1 MYKKLYI
8 CLLLLLF
15 STGFYAQDKVVELK
29 ILQTSDIHGNFFPY
43 CFITNQPKSGGLSRV
58 HSLVKQEREEYGDN
72 LILLDNGDILQG
84 QPSVYYYNYIDTVS
98 THLCSDMLNYIGF
111 DAGNV
116 GNHDIEAGHPVYDR
130 WINNSN
136 FPILGANIVNE
147 ATNEP
152 HLLPYI
158 IFEREG
164 VKVAVLGMLTP
175 AIPAWLPENLWSGL
189 RFDDMEETARKW
201 IPIIQ
206 EKEAPDVIVGLFH
219 SGQNSI
225 KLSDMYNENASV
237 DVATNVPGFDIVM
250 IGHDHVADFSK
261 ITNIAGDTVLIV
273 NPAND
278 GNLVGDITIKA
289 ILKDGEVT
297 KKTID
302 GKLVD
307 TNQYPISQE
316 FMEQFSSQYDKVH
329 DFVSKRIGHF
339 TTDISTRPAYF
350 GSSAFVDL
358 IHSLQLG
365 ISGADISFAAPLSF
379 DASIAKGDIY
389 VSDMFN
395 FYKYENMLYV
405 MELSG
410 QEIKDFLEES
420 YYLWSNEM
428 KSPKDH
434 LLSFKDKDDKSKS
447 QYYKL
452 KNMSFNFD
460 SAAGIIY
467 TVDAT
472 KPKGEKIEIISMA
485 DNSPF
490 DLNKTYK
497 VALNSYRGN
506 GGGELLTKGAGIPQE
521 ELKDRIIFSTDKDL
535 RYYLMQ
541 YIEKQDTITPKA
553 MNQWKFIPEG
563 WTTNAA
569 KRDYKKLFSESKK

>member
-261 ITNIAGDTVLIV
+261 IT
-273 NPAND
+273 
-278 GNLVGDITIKA
+278 K
-289 ILKDGEVT
+289 
-297 KKTID
+297 
-302 GKLVD
+302 
-307 TNQYPISQE
+307 
-316 FMEQFSSQYDKVH
+316 
-329 DFVSKRIGHF
+329 IGRAH
-339 TTDISTRPAYF
+339 
-350 GSSAFVDL
+350 V
-358 IHSLQLG
+358 
-365 ISGADISFAAPLSF
+365 
-379 DASIAKGDIY
+379 
-389 VSDMFN
+389 
-395 FYKYENMLYV
+395 
-405 MELSG
+405 
-410 QEIKDFLEES
+410 
-420 YYLWSNEM
+420 
-428 KSPKDH
+428 
-434 LLSFKDKDDKSKS
+434 
-447 QYYKL
+447 
-452 KNMSFNFD
+452 
-460 SAAGIIY
+460 
-467 TVDAT
+467 
-472 KPKGEKIEIISMA
+472 
-485 DNSPF
+485 
-490 DLNKTYK
+490 
-497 VALNSYRGN
+497 
-506 GGGELLTKGAGIPQE
+506 
-521 ELKDRIIFSTDKDL
+521 
-535 RYYLMQ
+535 
-541 YIEKQDTITPKA
+541 
-553 MNQWKFIPEG
+553 
-563 WTTNAA
+563 
-569 KRDYKKLFSESKK
+569 